1 MLRGVIKMIWFNLLK
16 RIILSENYETK
27 KEVQEKTDNFYKS
40 GKITETQKN
49 ELERMLNST
58 N

>member
-1 MLRGVIKMIWFNLLK
+1 MLKRVIKMIWFNLLK

-27 KEVQEKTDNFYKS
+27 KEVQEKIDNFYKS

>member
-1 MLRGVIKMIWFNLLK
+1 MLKGVVKMIWFNLLK

-27 KEVQEKTDNFYKS
+27 KEVQEKIDNFYKN

>member
-27 KEVQEKTDNFYKS
+27 KEVQEKIDNFYKS

>member
-1 MLRGVIKMIWFNLLK
+1 MLKGVVKMIWFNLLK

-27 KEVQEKTDNFYKS
+27 KEVQEKIDNFYKS